1 MTPSKGCTSEYSD
14 ELVLNKEKLWYPDLC
29 RVKGLPCCCSSSTTH
44 CPQYDDQEPG
54 LGRRIS
60 LLPLAFLPLPTNSL
74 SRKCEL
80 WRNFSNIFHS
90 ENVFPLSL
98 SLRSC
103 EWQCSRKT
111 AFLHFVRYGE
121 FMEMSSGS
129 GGSLLFTPMH
139 QLQLQGAQQYKF
151 IPWRLRE
158 FSLVA
163 PSLRFSKPLQEISAS
178 Q

>member
-90 ENVFPLSL
+90 ENVFSL
-98 SLRSC
+98 SPSVPVSGRALVKRLSC
-103 EWQCSRKT
+103 ILFVT
-111 AFLHFVRYGE
+111 ANLWKCPPAAAAAY
-121 FMEMSSGS
+121 
-129 GGSLLFTPMH
+129 
-139 QLQLQGAQQYKF
+139 
-151 IPWRLRE
+151 
-158 FSLVA
+158 FSL
-163 PSLRFSKPLQEISAS
+163 PCINSNSKVLSSTNLSHGGCVNLALWHQV
-178 Q
+178 